1 MYRAPR
7 TIECGSPRS
16 QGLDNDFDVLT
27 MDLFRLMSESCDHN
41 KTEAIAR
48 RDGVDYLRCIDCG
61 QVFEAEDLESVP
73 VYDED

>member
-1 MYRAPR
+1 
-7 TIECGSPRS
+7 
-16 QGLDNDFDVLT
+16 